1 MTVEKKDVDENVIA
15 DAGIAGVYSIS
26 KKEIQIWCIVRK
38 NIITNAVCSIVLV
51 VSVGNL
57 WVGNIWSIFMSKL
70 SVENL
75 CGPCFDPFQ
84 RKIYHNSNVVI

>member
-26 KKEIQIWCIVRK
+26 KKEIQIWWIVRK

-51 VSVGNL
+51 VSVRV
-57 WVGNIWSIFMSKL
+57 WNIWSIFMSKL

-75 CGPCFDPFQ
+75 CGPCFDRFQ